1 MGITI
6 LSFVNVLISLFFLAA
21 GVSIFLVLKDP
32 KLIELLKEKLP
43 VPITKEILLYMGV
56 TYLVCSVLFLI
67 SGIGLNLRRKWAHK
81 FTIFLCIVFCFLIL
95 IGSLKSPLSILNI
108 IFFLYLGIQIFYL
121 TKKDVLKFFK

>member
-81 FTIFLCIVFCFLIL
+81 FTIFSV
-95 IGSLKSPLSILNI
+95 S
-108 IFFLYLGIQIFYL
+108 YTHL
-121 TKKDVLKFFK
+121 TLPTTERV